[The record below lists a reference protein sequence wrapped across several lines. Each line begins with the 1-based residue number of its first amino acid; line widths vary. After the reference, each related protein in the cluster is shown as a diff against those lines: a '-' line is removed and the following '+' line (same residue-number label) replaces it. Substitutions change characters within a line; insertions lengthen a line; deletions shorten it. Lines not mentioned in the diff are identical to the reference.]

1 MISYSGSPLAHSEG
15 FPGES
20 TVTSQ
25 PLRRRR
31 PGRTLA
37 PEISVGDVARARD
50 EREEKK
56 SEPLVTSV
64 IMETLICH
72 APPPQPVHTLHQ
84 TVGRCVSAG
93 YALNES
99 PPPRDLWLSYSLPSL
114 ILARAICERD
124 REGSSVS
131 DAQTYFLYRQ
141 LKYFTCFF
149 NCISLFLICVYK
161 LVLTTTNGKMSWD

>member
-15 FPGES
+15 FPGVS

-64 IMETLICH
+64 IMKTLICH
-72 APPPQPVHTLHQ
+72 APPPP
-84 TVGRCVSAG
+84 SAC
-93 YALNES
+93 AHS
-99 PPPRDLWLSYSLPSL
+99 PPNCWTVRKRCLCL
-114 ILARAICERD
+114 ER
-124 REGSSVS
+124 V
-131 DAQTYFLYRQ
+131 
-141 LKYFTCFF
+141 
-149 NCISLFLICVYK
+149 
-161 LVLTTTNGKMSWD
+161 TTTT